1 MERTWDLFNWLIAEF
16 GYSSYLEIG
25 CKGNTT
31 FDRVKAKT
39 KVGIDPRSGGTLRMT
54 SDQYFAKNDQ
64 KFDLVFVDGLHER
77 EQVLRD
83 IDNALVRLNPG
94 GTIVMHDCDP
104 PSEERQKVPQGNQ
117 RGWCG
122 DVWKSYV
129 EIRTRPDLD
138 AACTTFDMGMGVIRV
153 RPNRAILTLFKA
165 AKDMTWLDLE
175 ADRTRLLRQMPEEQL
190 LRWIKDP
197 EAA

>member
-1 MERTWDLFNWLIAEF
+1 MERTWELFNWLISEF
-16 GYSSYLEIG
+16 GYTSYLEIG

-31 FDRVKAKT
+31 FDQVKAAK
-39 KVGIDPRSGGTLRMT
+39 KIGVDPHRGGTLRMT
-54 SDQYFAKNDQ
+54 SDQYFAENDQ
-64 KFDLVFVDGLHER
+64 TFDLVFVDGLHER

-83 IDNALVRLNPG
+83 IDNALARLNPG

-104 PSEERQKVPQGNQ
+104 PSEERQRVPQGNQ

-122 DVWKSYV
+122 DVWKAYV
-129 EIRTRPDLD
+129 AVRARPDLD
-138 AACTTFDMGMGVIRV
+138 AACTTFDMGMGVIRP
-153 RPNRAILTLFKA
+153 RPNGAILALPKA
-165 AKDMTWLDLE
+165 AEDMTWQDLE
-175 ADRTRLLRQMPEEQL
+175 ADRARLLRQMPEELL